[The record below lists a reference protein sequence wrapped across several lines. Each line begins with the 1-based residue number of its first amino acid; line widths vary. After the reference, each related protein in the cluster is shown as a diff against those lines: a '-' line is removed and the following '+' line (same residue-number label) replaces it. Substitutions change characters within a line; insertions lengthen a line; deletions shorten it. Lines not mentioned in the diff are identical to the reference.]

1 VSRNCVLVVDDD
13 DLVRETMVELIQ
25 DYGCTATGA
34 ANGLQAIEVLLTSEN
49 RICLVFLDLAMP
61 VMDGAA
67 FREEQLKRA
76 EIKDIPVVLM
86 SAFGNLRNGRREA
99 LLRLRAG
106 ERVDIGHPRDVAPRG
121 LRSSDSSIRA
131 GRRGA
136 GAPRRY
142 RRRR

>member
-86 SAFGNLRNGRREA
+86 SAFGNLRNQSKQMQVEEYLQKPLSEA
-99 LLRLRAG
+99 Q
-106 ERVDIGHPRDVAPRG
+106 IMDVVK
-121 LRSSDSSIRA
+121 
-131 GRRGA
+131 
-136 GAPRRY
+136 RY
-142 RRRR
+142 CDCAQASA